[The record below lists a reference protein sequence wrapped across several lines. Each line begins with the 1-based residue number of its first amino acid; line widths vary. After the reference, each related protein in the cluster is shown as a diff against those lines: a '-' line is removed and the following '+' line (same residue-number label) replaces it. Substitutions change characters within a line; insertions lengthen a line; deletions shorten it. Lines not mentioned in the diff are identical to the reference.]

1 MFTQTRTASKNVI
14 IMYIWLQWEVHH
26 IYVPSRSKCNHM
38 YEAYMYVTVRSLYLH
53 NESRVGPHRP
63 GGLLDNSTEWFAAC
77 DELPVS
83 ANYTLLPLS
92 AAPFAVGAY
101 NVCPSLYMSVREAC
115 RWCARVHISKI
126 WHSPENIRISPVCN
140 SSSASLTWCL
150 HEWMLY

>member
-1 MFTQTRTASKNVI
+1 
-14 IMYIWLQWEVHH
+14 
-26 IYVPSRSKCNHM
+26 M

-101 NVCPSLYMSVREAC
+101 SVCVCPSLYMSVQVM
-115 RWCARVHISKI
+115 CARAHIEKLALTREHKDI
-126 WHSPENIRISPVCN
+126 
-140 SSSASLTWCL
+140 ASV
-150 HEWMLY
+150 